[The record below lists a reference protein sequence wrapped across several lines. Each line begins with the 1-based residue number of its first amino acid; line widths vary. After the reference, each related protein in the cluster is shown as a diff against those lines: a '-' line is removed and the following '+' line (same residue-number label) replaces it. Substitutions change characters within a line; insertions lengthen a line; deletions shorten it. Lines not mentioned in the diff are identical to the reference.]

1 MHCTLENWT
10 GFWLAAERILYCQ
23 YCFLSTVIELY
34 QDILMKCLSLH
45 SAGVYKITDCFG
57 HKFEENKYRGNKD
70 YLLLGQKCA
79 PVKIVLKM
87 LQHCLLLCMLVTT
100 MFYFICKAN
109 PNNWSILSFD
119 SLIVARFFSHLCY
132 PFNMFT
138 MFWISFPAKLYLYF

>member
-70 YLLLGQKCA
+70 YLLLGQKYA
-79 PVKIVLKM
+79 PVKIDSSIEN
-87 LQHCLLLCMLVTT
+87 VTT
-100 MFYFICKAN
+100 LPSFMHAC
-109 PNNWSILSFD
+109 NNNVLF
-119 SLIVARFFSHLCY
+119 HLQ
-132 PFNMFT
+132 
-138 MFWISFPAKLYLYF
+138 S